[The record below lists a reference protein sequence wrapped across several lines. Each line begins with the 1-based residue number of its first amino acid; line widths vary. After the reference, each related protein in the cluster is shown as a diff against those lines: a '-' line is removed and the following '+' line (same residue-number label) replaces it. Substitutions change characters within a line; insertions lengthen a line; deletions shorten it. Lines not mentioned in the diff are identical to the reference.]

1 MKFRRTKELT
11 MGTVIYLNSRLFIK
25 RVLGDYNTNLLYCCN
40 QTKESIDRLFT
51 KKLH

>member
-11 MGTVIYLNSRLFIK
+11 MGTVIRLNNRILIEM
-25 RVLGDYNTNLLYCCN
+25 VLGDYNTNLLYCCN
-40 QTKESIDRLFT
+40 QTKESIDKLFA